1 MTSVSSASRPVAAIA
16 GIYEYPHRVSPG
28 LSALQIKA
36 RSAVHALAEAG
47 LTLRDVDALFD
58 AGETSAHAGLEV
70 AEYLGVDPS
79 VMVTTDVGGS
89 SFEVFVADA
98 CRAIASGDA
107 RVALLTYA
115 ETPRTNLIV
124 PPMVGTGRGQP
135 SSADNAE
142 APFGMNI
149 VANYALV
156 AARHQH
162 QYGTT
167 SAQLAEI
174 AVTSRAHAQLNPAA
188 VQGLADMGVKHTGEI
203 TVDDVLSSRMI
214 ADPLHLLDCCL
225 VSDGG
230 GAIVIVAADMATAL
244 PAPPVWILSAAMAAE
259 YQSAQRDITVS
270 AAARSG
276 PRAFARAGITPAD
289 VDVAMLYDSFTI
301 TVLVALEDLGFCAKG
316 EGGGYVEGG
325 RLRYDMPGG
334 PALNTDGGGLSSAHP
349 GMRGL
354 FLLIEAT
361 RQLRGQSTAQVEGAE
376 VAVAHGN
383 GVLLAGRHVGAT
395 VVLGGRPQ

>member
-1 MTSVSSASRPVAAIA
+1 VAAIA
-16 GIYEYPHRVSPG
+16 GIYEHPHRVSQGQSP
-28 LSALQIKA
+28 LQIKA
-36 RSAVHALAEAG
+36 QSAIHALAEAG

-89 SFEVFVADA
+89 SFEVFVGDA
-98 CRAIASGDA
+98 CRAIACGDA

-115 ETPRTNLIV
+115 ETPRTNLVV
-124 PPMVGTGRGQP
+124 PPMIGTGRCQP

-167 SAQLAEI
+167 PAQLAEI
-174 AVTSRAHAQLNPAA
+174 AVTSRAHAQRNPMAM
-188 VQGLADMGVKHTGEI
+188 QGLVDMGLKHTGEI
-203 TVDDVLSSRMI
+203 TVDDVVGSRMI

-230 GAIVIVAADMATAL
+230 GAVVIVAADMAEDRPTT
-244 PAPPVWILSAAMAAE
+244 PVWVLSSAMAAE
-259 YQSAQRDITVS
+259 HQSAERDITVS

-276 PRAFARAGITPAD
+276 PAAFARAGVTPAD

-316 EGGGYVEGG
+316 EGGAYVEGG
-325 RLRYDMPGG
+325 RLRYDHPGG
-334 PALNTDGGGLSSAHP
+334 PALNTDGGGLSSNHP

-354 FLLIEAT
+354 FLLIEAA
-361 RQLRGQSTAQVEGAE
+361 RQLRGESTAQVEGAQ

-383 GVLLAGRHVGAT
+383 GVLLGSRHVGAT
-395 VVLGGRPQ
+395 VVLGRRPQ